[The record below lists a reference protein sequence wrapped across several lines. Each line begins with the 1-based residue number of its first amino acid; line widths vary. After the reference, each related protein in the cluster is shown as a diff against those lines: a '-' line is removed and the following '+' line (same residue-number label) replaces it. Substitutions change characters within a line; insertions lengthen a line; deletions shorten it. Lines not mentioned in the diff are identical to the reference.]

1 MSPAQ
6 LRDFAQYKEQIRHE
20 HGIDCVSAGLQ
31 EDDGIYKDPD
41 KNTGATR
48 LIYIFTLLT
57 GPRGRLG
64 DTEPCTASERR
75 HVQSAFAKTLLFS
88 RPSRVRAQL
97 FVIVSV
103 LANVPHLCPILHGAN
118 TKFQRNKNLESLQPV
133 ITRQKIRWSF
143 QVRGNGL
150 WRTN

>member
-118 TKFQRNKNLESLQPV
+118 TQVPKKQKLGESSTRNYQAKNSLKFSSKWKWAL
-133 ITRQKIRWSF
+133 TY
-143 QVRGNGL
+143 
-150 WRTN
+150 